1 MMQEEDFELAQYPDF
16 MDSLPGFEEDIFET
30 DIHEDDDGYIEFP
43 FLPLRDLVLYP
54 QMVTPLFVG
63 RERSLEAIRAAV
75 ANNENIIVS
84 AQKDGEL
91 MEPGVNDIFSV
102 GTEVT
107 IGKALRMPDDS
118 TSVLA
123 QGKRRVESVGP

>member
-1 MMQEEDFELAQYPDF
+1 MMQEDDFELAQYPDF
-16 MDSLPGFEEDIFET
+16 MDSIPGFEEELFET
-30 DIHEDDDGYIEFP
+30 EIHADENGYVEFP

-84 AQKDGEL
+84 A
-91 MEPGVNDIFSV
+91 
-102 GTEVT
+102 
-107 IGKALRMPDDS
+107 
-118 TSVLA
+118 
-123 QGKRRVESVGP
+123 